1 MVDILSLLERII
13 KMEKRFLYEIRP
25 VRPVNINGRI
35 TRVPT
40 SINLTKAEVRQY
52 MAYGAVYRRFGAT
65 DLVKVTGANLD
76 SLHVSKEDAAE
87 NKIIDVER
95 YGEVNLK
102 ANTPGKERYRYTWV
116 EGEEGVTEE
125 KIIEPEEEPV
135 EPVAE
140 EVSSDNVEDDNTE
153 DAAVDDGEDKKEEE
167 DPVDNS
173 EDAEESTESTDS
185 TSEDEIN
192 DAENID
198 SEADNDTVDA
208 EMENSEDSAV
218 NTEEPAEEKHTT
230 AVIGYHANNNQKFNK
245 KHKHNR

>member
-1 MVDILSLLERII
+1 
-13 KMEKRFLYEIRP
+13 MEKRFLYEIRP

-87 NKIIDVER
+87 NNVIDVAR
-95 YGEVNLK
+95 HGEVNLGIK
-102 ANTPGKERYRYTWV
+102 V
-116 EGEEGVTEE
+116 EE
-125 KIIEPEEEPV
+125 KAPTVEKEFKPVEEAV

-140 EVSSDNVEDDNTE
+140 EVSSDNVEDD
-153 DAAVDDGEDKKEEE
+153 GKDKKEEE

-173 EDAEESTESTDS
+173 EDVEISVESTDS

-198 SEADNDTVDA
+198 SEADNDTIDA
-208 EMENSEDSAV
+208 EMENSENSAV

>member
-40 SINLTKAEVRQY
+40 SINLTKAEVKQY

-87 NKIIDVER
+87 NKVIDVAR
-95 YGEVNLK
+95 HGEVNLK
-102 ANTPGKERYRYTWV
+102 TNTPGKERYRYTKV
-116 EGEEGVTEE
+116 EGEEGIREE
-125 KIIEPEEEPV
+125 KVIEPAEEAV

-140 EVSSDNVEDDNTE
+140 EVSSDNVEDDY
-153 DAAVDDGEDKKEEE
+153 VDDGKDKKEEE
-167 DPVDNS
+167 DTVDNS
-173 EDAEESTESTDS
+173 EDTEESTESTDS

-245 KHKHNR
+245 KHRHNR